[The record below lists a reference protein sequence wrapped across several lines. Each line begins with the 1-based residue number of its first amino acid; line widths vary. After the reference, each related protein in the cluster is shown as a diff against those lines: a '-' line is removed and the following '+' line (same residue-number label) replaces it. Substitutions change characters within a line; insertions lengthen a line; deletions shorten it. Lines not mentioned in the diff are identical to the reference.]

1 LLLAQQILQQQAAQS
16 IASAGPSQNA
26 ASFLYQTAAGPH
38 GGGGLTAHQLNAYA
52 QQLAAVSP
60 QVLQVGQPSAF
71 LPQALQ
77 QSMPASGMYGISKY
91 GKKR

>member
-1 LLLAQQILQQQAAQS
+1 M
-16 IASAGPSQNA
+16 ASGPSAAQNA
-26 ASFLYQTAAGPH
+26 ASFIYQQGPH
-38 GGGGLTAHQLNAYA
+38 GLTAHQLNAYA

-77 QSMPASGMYGISKY
+77 QAIPASGMYGISKY
-91 GKKR
+91 GE